1 MTQSAMRWQ
10 KELLPVA
17 GMDNGGAMAQLQA
30 LHQIQG
36 MAGMQVQPR
45 TSS

>member
-1 MTQSAMRWQ
+1 MHWQ

-36 MAGMQVQPR
+36 MAGMQVEGLFA
-45 TSS
+45 